1 MKRLLS
7 ALILALF
14 SLATVAGGELPF
26 DPVGTWKVAHTDGV
40 PFYITAHADGSAEST
55 WGPGEQGSWAFE
67 GERLH
72 FSWTDGW
79 HDFIYREGDGFAK
92 VAFEPGAPLDGPV
105 TNRTTAERVE

>member
-1 MKRLLS
+1 MRRLLFF
-7 ALILALF
+7 ATLMLL
-14 SLATVAGGELPF
+14 SLAASAGGEYPF

-40 PFYITAHADGSAEST
+40 PFFITARADGSAAST
-55 WGPGEQGSWAFE
+55 WGEGEQGGWTFE

-92 VAFEPGAPLDGPV
+92 VAFEPGAPLSGTP
-105 TNRTTAERVE
+105 TNRTTAEKVE